1 MSPRAGKGTEDLYS
15 MLTSSSLKYVGVE
28 KISTLGVPCPY
39 ITYCSM
45 CESILQKRIL
55 DNQGPYTIL
64 EVAAVVLRLQLQL
77 KPKGSCGCGLD
88 V

>member
-1 MSPRAGKGTEDLYS
+1 MNPRAGKGTEDMYS
-15 MLTSSSLKYVGVE
+15 MLTYSSLKYVGVG
-28 KISTLGVPCPY
+28 ISTLGAPCPY

-45 CESILQKRIL
+45 CESIPKAYL

-64 EVAAVVLRLQLQL
+64 EVAAVVLRLQL